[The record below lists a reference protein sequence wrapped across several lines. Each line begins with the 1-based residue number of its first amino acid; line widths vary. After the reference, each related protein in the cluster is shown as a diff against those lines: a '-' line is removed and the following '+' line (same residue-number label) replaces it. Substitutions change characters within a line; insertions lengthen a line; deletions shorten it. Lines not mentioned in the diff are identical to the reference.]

1 VTTVAK
7 DLALIN
13 LKFAMWPSALYPPLC
28 AGGGWCINVP
38 RGVRR
43 AYRTMGC
50 EALRV
55 K

>member
-1 VTTVAK
+1 MTTVAK

-38 RGVRR
+38 RGCATCVSYDGVRG
-43 AYRTMGC
+43 A
-50 EALRV
+50 AS
-55 K
+55 